1 MSPLMQQLEATA
13 GFIQSKITTKANT
26 AIILGSGLGN
36 LSSVIE
42 ADFSIPYNEIPNFPV
57 STVEGHKGRLILGTL
72 NGKKVWVMEGRFHFY
87 EGYTAEQVV
96 FPIRVLKLL
105 GVENLLLSNA
115 AGGVNKDY
123 EVGDLMIIKDHI
135 SFFTPNPL
143 LGKNESALGTRFPDM
158 SEPYANTFIEKA
170 KQIAINKGVSF
181 AATIAQLEDHSFDVI
196 TMWHVLEHVP
206 DLDQQIKELK
216 RLLKPSGS
224 LIIAVPNF
232 KSFDA
237 QHYGKFWAAYDVP
250 IHFWHFS
257 KTAIQKLF
265 QKEQMELVKILPMKF
280 DSFYVSLLSEK
291 YKTGRMNFIK
301 AFFIGLWSNIKGKS
315 DLEYSSH
322 IYILKNW

>member
-1 MSPLMQQLEATA
+1 MNISNKKHFLTVTDYSVSKEVFELYQDEDLDMLITHPQPGLDVLGKYYESADYISHTDSKRSLFEKA
-13 GFIQSKITTKANT
+13 YHFIKGIALKNK
-26 AIILGSGLGN
+26 LN
-36 LSSVIE
+36 LINSLQ
-42 ADFSIPYNEIPNFPV
+42 PN
-57 STVEGHKGRLILGTL
+57 KGRILDIGAGTGEFL
-72 NGKKVWVMEGRFHFY
+72 SVAQQNGWQ
-87 EGYTAEQVV
+87 T
-96 FPIRVLKLL
+96 I
-105 GVENLLLSNA
+105 GVEPS
-115 AGGVNKDY
+115 D
-123 EVGDLMIIKDHI
+123 
-135 SFFTPNPL
+135 
-143 LGKNESALGTRFPDM
+143 
-158 SEPYANTFIEKA
+158 KA

-181 AATIAQLEDHSFDVI
+181 VETIAQLEDHSFDVI

-206 DLDQQIKELK
+206 DLNHQLKELK
-216 RLLKPSGS
+216 RLLKPTGS

-237 QHYGKFWAAYDVP
+237 QYYGKFWAAYDVP

-301 AFFIGLWSNIKGKS
+301 AFFIGLWSNIKAQS

-322 IYILKNW
+322 IYIIKNW